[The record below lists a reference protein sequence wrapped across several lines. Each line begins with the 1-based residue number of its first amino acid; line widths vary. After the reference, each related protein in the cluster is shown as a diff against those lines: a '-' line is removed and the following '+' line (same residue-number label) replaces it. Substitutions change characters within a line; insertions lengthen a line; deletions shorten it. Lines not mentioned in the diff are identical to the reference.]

1 MICQSPDLISALK
14 EHEGWVV
21 KENENTLVITNE
33 DNIDAFLAISGEQIL
48 VEVLLFSKD
57 QVKNSQDLND
67 YVLKTHK
74 MFPLTTIGINEID
87 GDEYYVAFGSLS
99 SQSKL
104 ESVIIEVATL
114 FRNVEAFIELYQE
127 FLVAGEQIMESGQ

>member
-14 EHEGWVV
+14 EHDGWVV

-57 QVKNSQDLND
+57 LVKNPQALNE

-74 MFPLTTIGINEID
+74 MFSLTTIGINEID

-127 FLVAGEQIMESGQ
+127 YLVDSGQTVESE